1 MLHLYKNNILLEFI
15 FLLIPALSLSL
26 SLSLSKNKL
35 HSLSDGLE
43 KSGMTLG

>member
-1 MLHLYKNNILLEFI
+1 MLRLYKNNILLEFI
-15 FLLIPALSLSL
+15 FLLIPSLSL

-35 HSLSDGLE
+35 HSLSDGVE